1 MNRKNLNTII
11 AIYLEQF
18 DKLNDLFGNDE
29 SYKWRAQNTFDQ
41 YWDIDAKNF
50 SEMFQL
56 AMKDTKNLIDHN
68 TVQPL
73 GGIKALLKH
82 DEEFVRESFRM
93 LFTDDGGDL
102 QKRQDRID
110 QFMHQINSKIEQYYK
125 GSWKYPQTRSSL
137 IYYLNLWR
145 PNENYIYKFEEATKW
160 ADCIEFGDDFGSG
173 ASFSLYKYYKMCDEL
188 KAEISKNIALL
199 QRHEEWGLRRVNKK
213 DDDLHILVY
222 DLIYCAKAYGF
233 YTKMPIEKIST
244 KERLEKAKKQL
255 EKEKIESLLVEK
267 GKQLDVLESE
277 KINMPDIVGEVVSS
291 KTYGIGRVAKIEAQD
306 TVQYVYI
313 YFDKGM
319 KQFVYP
325 NAFIQEYLILDDKNL
340 MSKINQFVLMNK
352 KIEALKKES
361 DELSRQYRVL

>member
-18 DKLNDLFGNDE
+18 DKLNDLLGNDE

-125 GSWKYPQTRSSL
+125 GSWKYPQTRSSV
-137 IYYLNLWR
+137 IYN
-145 PNENYIYKFEEATKW
+145 
-160 ADCIEFGDDFGSG
+160 
-173 ASFSLYKYYKMCDEL
+173 
-188 KAEISKNIALL
+188 
-199 QRHEEWGLRRVNKK
+199 Q
-213 DDDLHILVY
+213 
-222 DLIYCAKAYGF
+222 
-233 YTKMPIEKIST
+233 PI
-244 KERLEKAKKQL
+244 
-255 EKEKIESLLVEK
+255 
-267 GKQLDVLESE
+267 
-277 KINMPDIVGEVVSS
+277 
-291 KTYGIGRVAKIEAQD
+291 
-306 TVQYVYI
+306 
-313 YFDKGM
+313 
-319 KQFVYP
+319 
-325 NAFIQEYLILDDKNL
+325 
-340 MSKINQFVLMNK
+340 
-352 KIEALKKES
+352 
-361 DELSRQYRVL
+361 